1 MPILGRAS
9 QARDL
14 SPPDQADIVETDLRD
29 QPLKARPSHGAAGR
43 LAEVIID
50 HQHAVIQPT
59 ERLGTGDEA
68 ILEAGGLLMREH
80 LLRARLSHIDDREAV
95 VMPGLEL
102 VLSPKGVCRPSL
114 GLRRAGGSGC
124 THPRPPSVGCRSSA
138 IAAQSTGSA
147 TGGVAA
153 DWQAGV
159 APTAGSA
166 PESWAGG
173 IRAGWLVDHT
183 VTPPSYIP
191 AVGRAWRRRTTAT
204 SCSSPAI
211 PMIAGSWSLVKHV
224 VSGVVCMADGMRVEE
239 LEERADRLGARTD
252 HRGGAGEGVA
262 DRHQLR
268 TLGDVA
274 AGSGART
281 HPKMQADH

>member
-1 MPILGRAS
+1 MPILGRAR

-14 SPPDQADIVETDLRD
+14 NPQDKADMVETDLRD

-80 LLRARLSHIDDREAV
+80 LLRARLAHIDDREAV

-124 THPRPPSVGCRSSA
+124 THPRPPSVGCRWSA
-138 IAAQSTGSA
+138 IAAQSAGSA
-147 TGGVAA
+147 GTGDAD

-159 APTAGSA
+159 APRASA
-166 PESWAGG
+166 ASESWAGG
-173 IRAGWLVDHT
+173 SR
-183 VTPPSYIP
+183 
-191 AVGRAWRRRTTAT
+191 VG
-204 SCSSPAI
+204 
-211 PMIAGSWSLVKHV
+211 
-224 VSGVVCMADGMRVEE
+224 
-239 LEERADRLGARTD
+239 
-252 HRGGAGEGVA
+252 
-262 DRHQLR
+262 
-268 TLGDVA
+268 
-274 AGSGART
+274 
-281 HPKMQADH
+281 

>member
-1 MPILGRAS
+1 MPIHGRARK
-9 QARDL
+9 ARDL
-14 SPPDQADIVETDLRD
+14 NAQDQADMVETDLRD
-29 QPLKARPSHGAAGR
+29 QPLKACPSHGAAGR

-50 HQHAVIQPT
+50 HQHAVIRPT

-80 LLRARLSHIDDREAV
+80 LLRARLSYTDDREAV

-159 APTAGSA
+159 APRAGSA

-173 IRAGWLVDHT
+173 SAPGGWLTIRSH
-183 VTPPSYIP
+183 
-191 AVGRAWRRRTTAT
+191 
-204 SCSSPAI
+204 
-211 PMIAGSWSLVKHV
+211 L
-224 VSGVVCMADGMRVEE
+224 
-239 LEERADRLGARTD
+239 L
-252 HRGGAGEGVA
+252 
-262 DRHQLR
+262 
-268 TLGDVA
+268 
-274 AGSGART
+274 
-281 HPKMQADH
+281 